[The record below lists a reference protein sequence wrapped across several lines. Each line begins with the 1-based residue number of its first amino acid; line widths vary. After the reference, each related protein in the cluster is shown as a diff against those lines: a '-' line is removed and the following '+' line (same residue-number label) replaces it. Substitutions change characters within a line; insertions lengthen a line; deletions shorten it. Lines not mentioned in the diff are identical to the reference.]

1 MAANGTGEEPQS
13 PKDARL
19 ESLNRRLDRIKSEE
33 ERQAEGR
40 VSAESQRVIKSA
52 GMRILSDLIGLP
64 FGAGLIGWLIDRWA
78 GTTPWVMLAM
88 LFLGFGLAVRSV
100 LRVSNNRPGNGRSE
114 KNTGTGK

>member
-1 MAANGTGEEPQS
+1 MAVNGTGEDPRS

-19 ESLNRRLDRIKSEE
+19 ESLDKRLDSIK
-33 ERQAEGR
+33 AEGR
-40 VSAESQRVIKSA
+40 MSAESQRVIKSA

-78 GTTPWVMLAM
+78 GTTPWVMLVM

-100 LRVSNNRPGNGRSE
+100 LRVSSNRPGNGPD
-114 KNTGTGK
+114 TGK

>member
-1 MAANGTGEEPQS
+1 MAVNGTGQDPQT

-19 ESLNRRLDRIKSEE
+19 ESLDQRLDRIKAEDD
-33 ERQAEGR
+33 RKTEGR
-40 VSAESQRVIKSA
+40 MSAESQRVIKSA

-78 GTTPWVMLAM
+78 GTTPWIMLAM

-100 LRVSNNRPGNGRSE
+100 LRVANNSSDQGPGAGN
-114 KNTGTGK
+114 

>member
-1 MAANGTGEEPQS
+1 
-13 PKDARL
+13 L
-19 ESLNRRLDRIKSEE
+19 ESLDQRLDRIKAED
-33 ERQAEGR
+33 ERRAEGR
-40 VSAESQRVIKSA
+40 MTAESQRVIKSA

-100 LRVSNNRPGNGRSE
+100 LRVASNRTGETP
-114 KNTGTGK
+114 GTGK

>member
-1 MAANGTGEEPQS
+1 MATNGTGEDPRS

-19 ESLNRRLDRIKSEE
+19 DSLDQRLDRIKAEE
-33 ERQAEGR
+33 ERQAQGR
-40 VSAESQRVIKSA
+40 MSAESQRVIKSA

-78 GTTPWVMLAM
+78 GTTPWVMLVM

-100 LRVSNNRPGNGRSE
+100 LRVSNNRPGNGPDTR
-114 KNTGTGK
+114 K

>member
-1 MAANGTGEEPQS
+1 MVSNGTGQEPPS
-13 PKDARL
+13 SKDARL
-19 ESLNRRLDRIKSEE
+19 ESLDKRLDRIKAEE
-33 ERQAEGR
+33 ARQNEGR
-40 VSAESQRVIKSA
+40 MSAESQRVIKSA

-100 LRVSNNRPGNGRSE
+100 LRVASNRPDSKPGQ
-114 KNTGTGK
+114 GK

>member
-19 ESLNRRLDRIKSEE
+19 ESLDRRLDRIKSEE
-33 ERQAEGR
+33 DRQAEGR

-100 LRVSNNRPGNGRSE
+100 LRVANNRPDDAQGQ
-114 KNTGTGK
+114 GK